1 MCIYIYIYIYI
12 YIKHVPCTLFFTHTS
27 NQTVSLCHYT
37 YVTSG
42 VRVVPNKNERQL
54 LVLPSYMPSRGII
67 FSSGLQGLF
76 LFFFFFF
83 SSFFLS
89 TRKEKREGSR
99 YHDEIQRRKERKTEE
114 RTSRNTR
121 VIHPVMPKTR
131 FLQSSGLVKTSLLPV
146 LSLFIFFFSTVT
158 FFFFFLY
165 LTNRFSG
172 DREKK
177 NRKKAE
183 VVKS

>member
-1 MCIYIYIYIYI
+1 MLLLGCASCQTKMSVNFLCYRLTCRRE
-12 YIKHVPCTLFFTHTS
+12 VSFSRQAFRDFF
-27 NQTVSLCHYT
+27 
-37 YVTSG
+37 
-42 VRVVPNKNERQL
+42 
-54 LVLPSYMPSRGII
+54 
-67 FSSGLQGLF
+67 F
-76 LFFFFFF
+76 FFFFFF